1 VTTTTASSGIEVQA
15 VLTEADRLKQAETMP
30 RGVATVAHRDAH
42 RDVQGQAATDLKTP
56 EAAPPSRLRTGTA
69 AVISCLGVV
78 AALVEVGV
86 VSAALVALAWK
97 LLWWLTIGTA
107 GGALVI
113 ASLAEALLG

>member
-30 RGVATVAHRDAH
+30 RGVATVAHRD
-42 RDVQGQAATDLKTP
+42 VQGQAATDLKTP
-56 EAAPPSRLRTGTA
+56 ETTSPSRLRAGTA